1 MIKKAILGLAVAGM
15 VGFGA
20 APVAAQVPV
29 LTKDAEFP
37 EGFGLLS
44 TVRELAD
51 GRVMVADPLGQILGI
66 LDMASGSM
74 EILGKEGPGPD
85 EYRQPDAVFE
95 LPGDS
100 TLLVD
105 LGNSR
110 LTVIDPEGTFAR
122 TMPLTRGSPGRR
134 GLGGLQILIPR
145 AVDERGR
152 IYYQPPSFGA
162 AGDSASVTRFDP
174 VTDASDVLAK
184 VKPAG
189 IRRTGSGDNVQIRQE
204 QMSPRDDWAVGSD
217 GSIALVRSDGYYVQ
231 IVHTDGRVA
240 TGPKVEHR
248 LLRPRDAD
256 KLAYLEATRAAG
268 LSISAEVGPS
278 GMQMNMSRGGSGR
291 DPDINA
297 VEWPDRMPAF
307 QAGSAI
313 IDPAGRVWVARTTRA
328 GEDTL
333 YDVFDGE
340 GRKMGEVILA
350 PNSNVTGFGSGT
362 AYIVRTDE
370 FGLQWLSRYKIA

>member
-1 MIKKAILGLAVAGM
+1 MAWRSGHRFRAV
-15 VGFGA
+15 
-20 APVAAQVPV
+20 
-29 LTKDAEFP
+29 
-37 EGFGLLS
+37 LLS
-44 TVRELAD
+44 R
-51 GRVMVADPLGQILGI
+51 
-66 LDMASGSM
+66 
-74 EILGKEGPGPD
+74 
-85 EYRQPDAVFE
+85 
-95 LPGDS
+95 
-100 TLLVD
+100 
-105 LGNSR
+105 
-110 LTVIDPEGTFAR
+110 
-122 TMPLTRGSPGRR
+122 
-134 GLGGLQILIPR
+134 
-145 AVDERGR
+145 
-152 IYYQPPSFGA
+152 
-162 AGDSASVTRFDP
+162 
-174 VTDASDVLAK
+174 
-184 VKPAG
+184 
-189 IRRTGSGDNVQIRQE
+189 GSGDNVQIRQE

-231 IVHTDGRVA
+231 VVHPDGRVA

-256 KLAYLEATRAAG
+256 KLAYLEASRSAG

-333 YDVFDGE
+333 YDIFDGE